1 MLLNA
6 LTVDV
11 EDWFHANALSAAA
24 PRERWD
30 GLESRVVANTQRLLD
45 LFERRQ
51 VRGTFFVLG
60 WVAERMPELV
70 RQIDRA
76 GHEVACHGYSHQL
89 VFRQSRDE
97 FRAET
102 LRAKALLEDA
112 TGKAVRGYRASTYSI
127 TAASTWALDV
137 LVEAGFDYD
146 SSIFP
151 IRHDVYGYPEAQR
164 WPGRLATPGGGT
176 IVEFPMTTAEVAGLR
191 LPVCGGD
198 ISGSFPTPTRV
209 SGLDASMAAIAV
221 PSCSISIPGRW
232 TRSSRVRTSDACRAS
247 AITPTSIVPRRGSSG
262 CCRRS
267 ASTAWKRSWPA
278 SNCCHCG
285 RQPDWLFPATSN
297 HEATAT
303 GYRPCQS
310 RRKAGGPLAA
320 P

>member
-191 LPVCGGD
+191 LPVCGG
-198 ISGSFPTPTRV
+198 GYFRLLPYAYTRF
-209 SGLDASMAAIAV
+209 GLGRVNGRDRRPFVFYLHPWEVDPEQPRADVGRLSRFRHYTNLDRTEARLERLLQAFRFDSMETVLAGLELLPLRAAA
-221 PSCSISIPGRW
+221 
-232 TRSSRVRTSDACRAS
+232 
-247 AITPTSIVPRRGSSG
+247 
-262 CCRRS
+262 
-267 ASTAWKRSWPA
+267 
-278 SNCCHCG
+278 
-285 RQPDWLFPATSN
+285 
-297 HEATAT
+297 
-303 GYRPCQS
+303 
-310 RRKAGGPLAA
+310 
-320 P
+320 

>member
-89 VFRQSRDE
+89 VFRQSQDE

-102 LRAKALLEDA
+102 QRAKALLEDA

-137 LVEAGFDYD
+137 LVEAGFEYD

-164 WPGRLATPGGGT
+164 WPGRLATPGGAR
-176 IVEFPMTTAEVAGLR
+176 IVEFPMTTAEVAGVR
-191 LPVCGGD
+191 LPVCGG
-198 ISGSFPTPTRV
+198 GYFRLLPYAYTRFGLGRV
-209 SGLDASMAAIAV
+209 NGRDRRPFVFYLHPWEVDPDQPRADVGRLSRFRHYTNLDRTEARLERLLQEFRFDSMETVLSGLDLLPLRAAA
-221 PSCSISIPGRW
+221 
-232 TRSSRVRTSDACRAS
+232 
-247 AITPTSIVPRRGSSG
+247 
-262 CCRRS
+262 
-267 ASTAWKRSWPA
+267 
-278 SNCCHCG
+278 
-285 RQPDWLFPATSN
+285 
-297 HEATAT
+297 
-303 GYRPCQS
+303 
-310 RRKAGGPLAA
+310 
-320 P
+320 